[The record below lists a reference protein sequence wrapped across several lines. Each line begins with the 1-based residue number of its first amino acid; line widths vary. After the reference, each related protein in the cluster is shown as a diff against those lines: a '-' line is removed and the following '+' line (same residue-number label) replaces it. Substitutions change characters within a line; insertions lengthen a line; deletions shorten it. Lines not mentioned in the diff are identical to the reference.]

1 MGGNR
6 PIVIPMTALKITSIQ
21 SEIADYSCQL
31 ITQYITKQLQMPIA
45 FMDQL
50 PWQDREQLFDRG
62 EIQVCWMC
70 SLPYIW
76 RVDQNPHAVELLAAP
91 VMQPLRYQN
100 QPVYFSDVVVNSQS
114 TFRTFDD
121 LRGASWAYNE
131 PQSHS
136 GYNITRYQ
144 LALMGFTNSF
154 FGQVIGSGSHIRSL
168 EMLLANQIDASAI
181 DTTVLDLLL
190 TKKPEF
196 GEQIRVVDTWGPS
209 PIPPWVVSKN
219 LDRELRQ
226 TLRKLLLEMHRD
238 PEGRKILDQGLID
251 HFTQV
256 DDQFYDSVREMYRTA
271 ATVKL

>member
-1 MGGNR
+1 
-6 PIVIPMTALKITSIQ
+6 MTALKITSIQ